1 MLYGLLYAFTISMD
15 HIGAEIMFSSK
26 QHTIKRLKWKINH
39 IVFINQKGGRDGV
52 EILHLNCVSQEV
64 TWYMLGEQID

>member
-39 IVFINQKGGRDGV
+39 IVFINEKGGGGG
-52 EILHLNCVSQEV
+52 ILHLHCVSQEV
-64 TWYMLGEQID
+64 TWYMIGEQID